1 MKNAIFISILFLTL
15 PSCHNSKKQTSE
27 SKEATAQFSPTPIP
41 ESQSGDEGSRKSQEE
56 EYTITDDEGRIY
68 SPYDFPLEIQPLK
81 ALLGQDIAV
90 DTQYFEDEY
99 FPEGYT
105 FIKITYKDTEL
116 AFYDMMEGKHRA
128 HITTPKLSVLG
139 GIKIGTPKKEFI
151 KAMRFDDDNAIRF
164 NIFNLVDDYGAM
176 TFSFRKD
183 TLYLIDGYYE
193 EGD

>member
-1 MKNAIFISILFLTL
+1 MKTAIFISILFLAF
-15 PSCHNSKKQTSE
+15 PSCHNSKKQTNE
-27 SKEATAQFSPTPIP
+27 SQEATAQVSRP
-41 ESQSGDEGSRKSQEE
+41 EDPQEALKPEGGQEE

-68 SPYDFPLEIQPLK
+68 SPYDFPLEMEPLK
-81 ALLGQDIAV
+81 ALLGQNIAIH
-90 DTQYFEDEY
+90 TQHFEDEY

-151 KAMRFDDDNAIRF
+151 KAMRFDDDNAIGF
-164 NIFNLVDDYGAM
+164 NIFNLRDDYGAM